1 MPNLNPRKIGDLP
14 YPNRSAT
21 SHVDL
26 NVGGIE
32 TAPAPS
38 VAGSGYTVG
47 EQLTVAAPPSGGI
60 QAVIEIA
67 TVDGSGGILT
77 LKITKPG
84 AGYTAA
90 PTPSDPVPTTGGGAT
105 YSATTITAVVPSFL
119 GRIYTT
125 DSAGRLLDP
134 PTAGSVVDLTNG
146 VLQARATTVT
156 GDGFTKVQV
165 VTPPTRI
172 LLKDKVGGLKKND
185 KVSLGVLDA
194 TTPDQESVVIGA
206 STFDPA
212 HVGRVFEI
220 DTKNTDGSEKLIA
233 AVNDLLVIDTGVAQ

>member
-21 SHVDL
+21 TNVDL

-32 TAPAPS
+32 TAPDPS
-38 VAGSGYTVG
+38 SAGSGYAVG
-47 EQLTVAAPPSGGI
+47 EQLTVAAPDSGGE
-60 QAVIEIA
+60 QAIIEIA

-77 LKITKPG
+77 LKVVNPG
-84 AGYTAA
+84 SNYSVA
-90 PTPSDPVPTTGGGAT
+90 PTPADPAVTSGSGAV
-105 YSATTITAVVPSFL
+105 YVVTTITAIVPSFL

-125 DSAGRLLDP
+125 DSAGRLLNP

-146 VLQARATTVT
+146 ILSARATTVT

-165 VTPPTRI
+165 VTPPTRV
-172 LLKDKVGGLKKND
+172 LLKDKVGGLKIND
-185 KVSLGVLDA
+185 KVSLGVISA
-194 TTPDQESVVIGA
+194 SVPDQESVVIG
-206 STFDPA
+206 STSFDPA

-220 DTKNTDGSEKLIA
+220 DTQNTDGSKKLVG
-233 AVNDLLVIDTGVAQ
+233 AVGDLLVIDLGVAQ

>member
-21 SHVDL
+21 TRVDL

-38 VAGSGYTVG
+38 VAGSGYAVG

-67 TVDGSGGILT
+67 TVNGSGGILT
-77 LKITKPG
+77 LKIVKTG

-90 PTPSDPVPTTGGGAT
+90 PTPTDPAVTSGSGAI
-105 YSATTITAVVPSFL
+105 YTITTLTDVVPAFL
-119 GRIYTT
+119 GRIYST
-125 DSAGRLLDP
+125 DTAGRLIDP
-134 PTAGSVVDLTNG
+134 PTAGSIVDLTSG
-146 VLQARATTVT
+146 VLSARSDTVT
-156 GDGFTKVQV
+156 GDGFTQVQV
-165 VTPPTRI
+165 VSPPTRV
-172 LLKDKVGGLKKND
+172 LLKDQAGGLKAHD
-185 KVSLGVLDA
+185 KVSLGVINA
-194 TTPDQESVVIGA
+194 TTPDQESVVLG
-206 STFDPA
+206 STSFDPA

-220 DTKNTDGSEKLIA
+220 DTKNADGSKKLIA
-233 AVNDLLVIDTGVAQ
+233 EVGDLLVIDMGVAQ

>member
-21 SHVDL
+21 TRVDL
-26 NVGGIE
+26 NVGGIL

-38 VAGSGYTVG
+38 VAGIGFVVG

-77 LKITKPG
+77 LKIVKPG

-90 PTPSDPVPTTGGGAT
+90 PTPSDPAGTAGSGAT
-105 YSATTITAVVPSFL
+105 YTVTTLMDIVPAFL

-125 DSAGRLLDP
+125 DATGRLLDP
-134 PTAGSVVDLTNG
+134 PTVASVVDLTNG

-156 GDGFTKVQV
+156 GDGFTQVQV
-165 VTPPTRI
+165 VTPPSRI
-172 LLKDKVGGLKKND
+172 LLKDQAGGLKIND
-185 KVSLGVLDA
+185 KVSLGVIDA

-220 DTKNTDGSEKLIA
+220 DTKNADGSKKLVGVIG
-233 AVNDLLVIDTGVAQ
+233 DLLVIDLGVAQ

>member
-1 MPNLNPRKIGDLP
+1 MPNRNPRKIGDLP

-21 SHVDL
+21 TNVEL
-26 NVGGIE
+26 NVGGIL

-38 VAGSGYTVG
+38 VAGSGYAVG

-77 LKITKPG
+77 LKIVKPG
-84 AGYTAA
+84 AGYTSA
-90 PTPSDPVPTTGGGAT
+90 PTPSDPAVTSGSGAT
-105 YSATTITAVVPSFL
+105 YTATTLMSIVPVFL

-125 DSAGRLLDP
+125 DATGRLIDP
-134 PTAGSVVDLTNG
+134 PTAASVVNLTNG
-146 VLQARATTVT
+146 ILQARATTVT

-172 LLKDKVGGLKKND
+172 LLKDKAGGLKIND
-185 KVSLGVLDA
+185 KVQLGVLNA
-194 TTPDQESVVIGA
+194 TTPDQEAVVIGVT
-206 STFDPA
+206 SFDTA
-212 HVGRVFEI
+212 HVGRIFEI
-220 DTKNTDGSEKLIA
+220 DTKNTNGSKKLVSEA
-233 AVNDLLVIDTGVAQ
+233 GDLLVIDMGVAQ